1 MCQLQFPKDNL
12 QAEVLVLALRV
23 LLVIRLQLM
32 THAKREIFHALFV
45 CLVVPPRRRFPAVA
59 DPWIEP
65 DVMALWR
72 RLCGGSIGPRP
83 SFRTTH
89 HPDWYA
95 AGSPAGLYKA
105 VTELA

>member
-1 MCQLQFPKDNL
+1 
-12 QAEVLVLALRV
+12 VLVLALRV

-59 DPWIEP
+59 DVWIEP

-72 RLCGGSIGPRP
+72 RLCGGSIDRSRP
-83 SFRTTH
+83 SEPRTTQIGTRQEV
-89 HPDWYA
+89 PRR
-95 AGSPAGLYKA
+95 LYKE

>member
-1 MCQLQFPKDNL
+1 
-12 QAEVLVLALRV
+12 VLVLALRV

-45 CLVVPPRRRFPAVA
+45 CLVVPPHGRFPAVA
-59 DPWIEP
+59 DVWIEP

-72 RLCGGSIGPRP
+72 RLCGGSIGPLP

-95 AGSPAGLYKA
+95 AGSSAGA
-105 VTELA
+105 V